1 MARESEKLTSTAL
14 ADLKARILS
23 EWYSNGQAILVE
35 ALGEILALE
44 EITRQQRVEILRLD
58 SELKVEKNQSEILA
72 RRNCMLIVEL
82 EQLKT
87 ALGLGTG
94 DEHGH
99 KSGGLE

>member
-1 MARESEKLTSTAL
+1 MAREFEKLTSTAL

-23 EWYSNGQAILVE
+23 EWYSNGQTILVE
-35 ALGEILALE
+35 SLGEIFALE
-44 EITRQQRVEILRLD
+44 EIVREQRVEILRLD

-72 RRNCMLIVEL
+72 RRNTMLVIEL

-94 DEHGH
+94 DEHCD
-99 KSGGLE
+99 KSGGLK